1 MMMKACVM
9 VMGDAGKLL
18 EHSKQHVKVEMG
30 TSQDKNKRESF
41 AMRAF
46 LASNPHTGFLP
57 FYIPLDASDSIL
69 SPDQC
74 VQPQYHG
81 DESTTLAPST
91 SRASLDHQNKNSR
104 ASTSSLP
111 YDVGL

>member
-9 VMGDAGKLL
+9 VMGDAGKLRGKPSNKTR
-18 EHSKQHVKVEMG
+18 EKG
-30 TSQDKNKRESF
+30 DRARARKNKRESF

-46 LASNPHTGFLP
+46 PASNPHTRFLP

-74 VQPQYHG
+74 V
-81 DESTTLAPST
+81 
-91 SRASLDHQNKNSR
+91 
-104 ASTSSLP
+104 
-111 YDVGL
+111 